1 MTETEIALLEGLSEI
16 DIAWLAGL
24 LEGEGSFQ
32 VDARSATRYKV
43 SSSPP
48 SPSIKIQMVDEDVI
62 KKVATMVNK
71 KMFSPKRK
79 TVKNK
84 QTYQVHIGDRPTL
97 RILLPRLLPYL
108 GARRQAQAQLLLD
121 ALKAHEEWIAQGGL
135 SKMAKEGPKA
145 KKKP

>member
-1 MTETEIALLEGLSEI
+1 MTETEIPLLEVLSEI

-24 LEGEGSFQ
+24 LEGEGSFK

-48 SPSIKIQMVDEDVI
+48 SPFIKIQMVDEDVI

-97 RILLPRLLPYL
+97 RILPPKGGSTF
-108 GARRQAQAQLLLD
+108 GAFFRKFFLIWEHAAK
-121 ALKAHEEWIAQGGL
+121 LKHKSFSTL
-135 SKMAKEGPKA
+135 
-145 KKKP
+145 